1 MVTARLYRGGEL
13 VEEGLDPT
21 KVSDCLEDEK
31 NLVWLDLEDPTEEEL
46 AMIQE
51 EFSLH
56 PLAVE
61 DARHRGQRA
70 KIEFYEGFNFLV
82 VYGIGHED
90 DRIREHEVHAI
101 VAPHYL
107 ITLRYRPAFDLGPM
121 LDRIE
126 QNEGLLQEGGGFL
139 LYALLDEV
147 VDRYFNVVDR
157 FEEESEDVEEQVFGA
172 EPPEDVQEQIFRL
185 KKRVI
190 TFRRRVAPLRESLEQ
205 LRVVPTLVTE
215 PLSAYYRDV
224 ADHVMRELELIDIVR
239 DLLTGALEAHLART
253 GNRLNEVMKAVT
265 SWGAIILVP
274 TLIAGIYGMNF
285 RHMPELHWLWG
296 YPFAV
301 GLMALSAAGLYW
313 MFKRR
318 DWL

>member
-1 MVTARLYRGGEL
+1 MVTARLYRDGEL
-13 VEEGLDPT
+13 VEEGFDPAR
-21 KVSDCLEDEK
+21 VSDCLEDAR
-31 NLVWLDLEDPTEEEL
+31 NLVWLDLEDPSEEEL
-46 AMIQE
+46 AMIEE

-90 DRIREHEVHAI
+90 GRIREHEVHAI

-107 ITLRYRPAFDLGPM
+107 ITLRYPPAFDLGPM
-121 LDRIE
+121 LERIE
-126 QNEGLLQEGGGFL
+126 KQEGLLREGGGFL

-147 VDRYFNVVDR
+147 VDRYFSVVDR
-157 FEEESEDVEEQVFGA
+157 FEEESEDVEGHVFGA

-205 LRVVPTLVTE
+205 LRVVPALVTP

-239 DLLTGALEAHLART
+239 DLLTGALEAHLARVS
-253 GNRLNEVMKAVT
+253 NRLNEVMKALT

-274 TLIAGIYGMNF
+274 TLLAGIYGMNF
-285 RHMPELHWLWG
+285 RHIPELNWLWG
-296 YPFAV
+296 YPFAL
-301 GLMALSAAGLYW
+301 GLMGLSAGGLYW

-318 DWL
+318 GWI